1 MKKIL
6 IVDDEFYVRNPL
18 KLFLQM
24 KGYEI
29 YEKENGVGVL
39 DLHEKEKFDLII
51 CDIVMP
57 EKEGIETIKELK
69 DRHPHVKIISMSGS
83 DAISPENYLFITK
96 ALGVEIALAKP
107 FGSENLYKAV
117 EMLIGH

>member
-6 IVDDEFYVRNPL
+6 IVEDEFFVRNPL
-18 KLFLQM
+18 KLYLQM

-29 YEKENGVGVL
+29 HEKENGLGVL
-39 DLHEKEKFDLII
+39 ELHEKEKFDLII

-57 EKEGIETIKELK
+57 EKEGIDTIKELK
-69 DRHPHVKIISMSGS
+69 DRHPDVKIISMSGS
-83 DAISPENYLFITK
+83 DKISPENYLFMTK
-96 ALGVEIALAKP
+96 LLGIEIALAKP
-107 FGSENLYKAV
+107 FRTEYLYKAV